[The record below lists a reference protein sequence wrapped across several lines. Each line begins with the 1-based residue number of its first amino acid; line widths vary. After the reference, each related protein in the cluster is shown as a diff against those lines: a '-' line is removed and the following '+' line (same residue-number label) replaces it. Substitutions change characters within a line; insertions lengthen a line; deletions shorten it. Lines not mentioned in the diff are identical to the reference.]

1 MKKQVATFTAGS
13 FATISEGLWRDDKG
27 NYFVG
32 GEMPLPIER
41 VKEMDVAGEL
51 EWLAGESEA
60 ATEREAHEK
69 PQNKLETLESTE
81 AETTADKT
89 SDGATGSKASIP
101 SQAVAA
107 SQKQKKPVWL
117 WVVPVVVVVAVGAVV
132 AFLLLTSP
140 ETQEQ
145 IAEIPA
151 VTEEVTTPAE
161 QEAAEETQVD
171 TQLSNEAEIDLT
183 FDFPLTEWTQFSNPV
198 YGTIFEVG
206 KIAEEEGFEFHAGLL
221 FESPTDFLIVFAD
234 NPTGQFAGFFL
245 GEGMI
250 VGSGEMM
257 GNEDKVVFSYIFD
270 YNFYE
275 GLYENFEAKL
285 ANGEV
290 YSFLMSPSMEGTAM
304 LELTRNNHTVDFFV
318 SLSGDFTQ

>member
-1 MKKQVATFTAGS
+1 MNFCPSCGKEINSDAKFCRHCRFDIQQYNNEGVAT
-13 FATISEGLWRDDKG
+13 
-27 NYFVG
+27 N
-32 GEMPLPIER
+32 
-41 VKEMDVAGEL
+41 
-51 EWLAGESEA
+51 
-60 ATEREAHEK
+60 EK
-69 PQNKLETLESTE
+69 PQDKLETSEPTKTE
-81 AETTADKT
+81 TVADKT
-89 SDGATGSKASIP
+89 SDDATDNKASV
-101 SQAVAA
+101 SLQAVAPG
-107 SQKQKKPVWL
+107 QKQKKPVWL
-117 WVVPVVVVVAVGAVV
+117 WVVPTIVVVAVGAVV

-140 ETQEQ
+140 ETQELS
-145 IAEIPA
+145 AETP

-161 QEAAEETQVD
+161 QEQVEETQID
-171 TQLSNEAEIDLT
+171 TQLSSEAEIDLT

-234 NPTGQFAGFFL
+234 NPSGQFAGFFP

-285 ANGEV
+285 ANEEV
-290 YSFLMSPSMEGTAM
+290 YYFLMSPSMEGTAM